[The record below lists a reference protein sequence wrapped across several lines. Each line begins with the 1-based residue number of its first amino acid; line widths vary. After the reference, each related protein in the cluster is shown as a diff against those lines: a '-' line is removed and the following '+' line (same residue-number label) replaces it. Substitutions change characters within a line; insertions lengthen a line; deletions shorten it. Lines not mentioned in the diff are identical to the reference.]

1 MTDVHRI
8 LYLSDDNE
16 TLKLS
21 ETLLAAVVDPDAD
34 LAESAL
40 DAGDGWRI
48 EVRIVDGGG
57 VEIVKVRDDDPD
69 PDPGAEELPE
79 AEANAA

>member
-8 LYLSDDNE
+8 LYLSDPE
-16 TLKLS
+16 ALALGAL
-21 ETLLAAVVDPDAD
+21 LLAAVDPDAD
-34 LAESAL
+34 PTDFESAL